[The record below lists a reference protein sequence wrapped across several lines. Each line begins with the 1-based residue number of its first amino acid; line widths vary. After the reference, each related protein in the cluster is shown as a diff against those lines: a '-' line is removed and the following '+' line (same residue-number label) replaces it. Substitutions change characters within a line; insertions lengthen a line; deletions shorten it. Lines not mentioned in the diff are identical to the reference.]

1 MKATYFIHVVWT
13 IVAVAAFVIGSRGSE
28 ATNDR
33 EAASSVKVG
42 QNSHTLSSRFRGGS
56 GGAGVRRSAAGNRSR
71 SRGGSSAFDIQ
82 PGSLSD
88 GEVRELGVALKAA
101 TNPLERREIFSQIL
115 ANLTPEN
122 AKLMREQIVHLDTNS
137 SEFRD
142 FHYQWGALA
151 GEEAVLAGA
160 ESPERDMA
168 TTLSGWASA
177 NPERALAY
185 FNGLEADQQNGSG
198 LKWGAISGLAQ
209 VDPNLAVQFAM
220 DRQQAGDRD
229 ATRLVDYLA
238 RDMIRTSDAA
248 NAANWAS
255 TLPAGAMQ
263 DAAVRRVAEEYA
275 EENPAAA
282 LSWANTL
289 PEGNGRNRA
298 MRETFSEWAR
308 EDPQTA
314 ATRLSSLPESPER
327 DSATYGYATRVAWED
342 PVAGIEWANTIGDGA
357 TRNRAIMDTGRAFFR
372 RDPEAARRWLPNSG
386 LTQEQ
391 QRQLLARSRGRG

>member
-1 MKATYFIHVVWT
+1 M
-13 IVAVAAFVIGSRGSE
+13 
-28 ATNDR
+28 
-33 EAASSVKVG
+33 AAS
-42 QNSHTLSSRFRGGS
+42 FR
-56 GGAGVRRSAAGNRSR
+56 
-71 SRGGSSAFDIQ
+71 
-82 PGSLSD
+82 
-88 GEVRELGVALKAA
+88 LGLRK
-101 TNPLERREIFSQIL
+101 S
-115 ANLTPEN
+115 
-122 AKLMREQIVHLDTNS
+122 
-137 SEFRD
+137 
-142 FHYQWGALA
+142 
-151 GEEAVLAGA
+151 
-160 ESPERDMA
+160 
-168 TTLSGWASA
+168 
-177 NPERALAY
+177 ERALAY

-209 VDPNLAVQFAM
+209 VDRNLAVQFAM

-238 RDMIRTSDAA
+238 REVIRTSDAA

-255 TLPAGAMQ
+255 TLPAGTMQ

-372 RDPEAARRWLPNSG
+372 RDPETARRWL
-386 LTQEQ
+386 Q
-391 QRQLLARSRGRG
+391 QRSTKNNNGNFLPERGRGWRGLFKPRGHRSQGADQVFQSFPTFRITLESGQCLVNRLESEKSQE